1 MSELLTR
8 SNLAE
13 EGSTVPEG
21 SVVEWSGEETA
32 ETAPQSRRIGE
43 IAVRDALKLPGGTEG
58 ANELPGD
65 AEEAEKPPMDPE
77 KVKKVIEGLNQD
89 LSVLTGLA
97 SVIDEA
103 KSVESQR
110 GLFLELLGELWRI
123 RNSSISVGPRL
134 PEKGGDGLMKVLEEK
149 AYAPLMRAVREG
161 AHGVQYL
168 QDYLDDSNNDVT
180 NMSQLRGLVV
190 KFIHDMQGAAAR
202 IPTNDPTEHKAGV
215 EEMIKKIAEHEE
227 TNNQSAA

>member
-1 MSELLTR
+1 MSELLKKQ

-32 ETAPQSRRIGE
+32 ETAETAPQSRQIGE

-65 AEEAEKPPMDPE
+65 AEEEAEILPMNLE
-77 KVKKVIEGLNQD
+77 QIKKVIEGLNRN
-89 LSVLTGLA
+89 LSVLSGLA
-97 SVIDEA
+97 SVIDVTNE
-103 KSVESQR
+103 SVELQR
-110 GLFLELLGELWRI
+110 EPFLELLGWLRWI
-123 RNSSISVGPRL
+123 HNSSIIVGPRL
-134 PEKGGDGLMKVLEEK
+134 PEGDGLTEVLKKEK
-149 AYAPLMRAVREG
+149 YAPLMQAAQEGDRGVR
-161 AHGVQYL
+161 YL

-215 EEMIKKIAEHEE
+215 EEMIKKIA
-227 TNNQSAA
+227 